1 MNKKFRITQP
11 IIGRVLH
18 GASLDEYTLDEKSYR
33 FLLEIQKEL
42 SVFEPIEDD
51 EARKIW
57 IEIPRGTAEE
67 MKTFD
72 ALVRGQEDDED
83 NDDLAEY
90 QETLDQLYPR
100 KTQWLFLVT
109 STYHENTFLKISDRD
124 HECAIFTNRCFNK
137 ECYPHDMAWLLEPLF
152 QLVKERVKE
161 IAHDTEAY
169 NRYVD
174 ANVPYRQRSG
184 KIRSKELNRI
194 LPQMKMNV
202 ENRDY
207 CTGVLKELIRRHKI
221 YDSVENAETTDWASL
236 ELPAPFDSMTIRK
249 FCKYYRIADSI
260 FWSDSRVKRK
270 NEEDGVDDVEYYVRY
285 GMNHR
290 VRDYDLD
297 SEEDFE
303 RFAKDHYG
311 ELGLSRSDVGAS
323 KYHVNGKWII
333 TFGVSY
339 SARLEQ
345 GLKIALALYNTGAPF
360 IFYNAETLIHVLEET
375 GTVRL
380 SPFTYHDYLQGDG
393 DEGVMSLPFVENCG
407 KDGEITREQY
417 NEIVRLA
424 EWEPD
429 VTIKLDKKISLEDS
443 LYDLI
448 RTEVKEP
455 KTLSE
460 IRQLIEKKYDAY
472 LAVSQR
478 DKIGDYYYLGA
489 LRNLKSPQDETPSYY
504 PTFNEALKAL
514 ILKLNSIHITK
525 SKNNEDTIHE

>member
-1 MNKKFRITQP
+1 MKTMNYRIIQP
-11 IIGRVLH
+11 IIGRLLH
-18 GASLDEYTLDEKSYR
+18 GPSLDEYTLDEKS
-33 FLLEIQKEL
+33 FQLLLEIQKEL

-57 IEIPRGTAEE
+57 IEIPRGTAGE
-67 MKTFD
+67 MKAFD
-72 ALVRGQEDDED
+72 ALIREKEDDD
-83 NDDLAEY
+83 DDDDLVEY
-90 QETLDQLYPR
+90 QEALEQLYPR
-100 KTQWLFLVT
+100 ETQWLFLVT
-109 STYHENTFLKISDRD
+109 STYHENTFLKISDRA
-124 HECAIFTNRCFNK
+124 HNCAIFTNRRLNK
-137 ECYPHDMAWLLEPLF
+137 ECYPHDMVWLLGPLL

-161 IAHDTEAY
+161 IASDTEAY

-184 KIRSKELNRI
+184 KIRSNELNRI
-194 LPQMKMNV
+194 LPRMRMNV

-207 CTGVLKELIRRHKI
+207 CTDVMKELKRRHKI
-221 YDSVENAETTDWASL
+221 YDSVEKAEATNWEAL
-236 ELPAPFDSMTIRK
+236 KVPAPFDSMTIRK
-249 FCKYYRIADSI
+249 FCKYYRIADGI
-260 FWSDSRVKRK
+260 FWSGSRVKRN
-270 NEEDGVDDVEYYVRY
+270 NEEDDVDDVEYYARH

-345 GLKIALALYNTGAPF
+345 SLKIALALYETGAPF
-360 IFYNAETLIHVLEET
+360 IFYNAETLLHVLEET

-417 NEIVRLA
+417 DEIVRLA

-429 VTIKLDKKISLEDS
+429 VTIKLDRKIPLDDS

-448 RTEVKEP
+448 RDEVKESM
-455 KTLSE
+455 TLSE
-460 IRQLIEKKYDAY
+460 IRQLIEKKYDTY

-478 DKIGDYYYLGA
+478 DEIGDYYYIGA
-489 LRNLKSPQDETPSYY
+489 LRNQKFPQDEKTSYY
-504 PTFNEALKAL
+504 STFNEAMKAL
-514 ILKLNSIHITK
+514 ILKLNSITK
-525 SKNNEDTIHE
+525 K